1 MPVKLAHESSTG
13 AWVVANTI
21 LRGSL
26 LDKRLQEQLRSL
38 GFRVQGFRVSGC
50 IGL

>member
-26 LDKRLQEQLRSL
+26 LDKGFKNSSDHSGL
-38 GFRVQGFRVSGC
+38 GFRASGFQGV
-50 IGL
+50 